1 MQCSNFQVCYDLNSY
16 TNNLLTLNSLCPM
29 NSSVPIEAGGIIPV
43 SQSDVAGIPSIAL
56 TIPDFEG
63 QAILRIFSNATQ
75 SEIGCYS
82 AVVTN
87 GATFSHPSAVGTILG
102 VFTLIALVASF
113 ATAIYGDHIPTTRT
127 HYAHSLSIFVV
138 FSVLHHIFY
147 TGALSM
153 NWPSV
158 LPAFWSNYAWSAGM
172 IYTQQMQNSI
182 NKLIGSN
189 KGNTTI
195 VGAAGSGSR
204 ADDLG
209 GGYNIADIY
218 KRSYDALFKRNLNS
232 FSSHISMLRTERL
245 ERHLAKR
252 ENRITDASDGFSWYG
267 KPVKPGL
274 PLPGNFSGFA
284 GTLSEESIP
293 ASNAF
298 MTGFLWLLIL
308 MVLVAASIV
317 ALKWILEG
325 LVRYHKIK
333 EDRLTYFRT
342 HWKGFTILA
351 VLRICFIAFFM
362 IMLLTL
368 FQFTYRGSPG
378 VIAIAAIVFAVFFVG
393 MLGISIYACHYR
405 LRFGRYT
412 TSPDKLHLE
421 KHGILPGVRYGSER
435 DEKSIS
441 TPSIASI
448 PFWKIRYTTE
458 DPQREDIHHDEDYIK
473 KFGWLASRF
482 RKTKW
487 WFFAGWLV
495 YEFVRACFYGGAA
508 GHPITQ
514 VFGLLVVEI
523 IGLIAIVMAKPFEGS
538 RLNALMVYILGFS
551 KVATVALSAAFDLR
565 FNLARITTTV
575 IGVVIIVIQGI
586 LTIILMVAI
595 LIGAVSS
602 YFSVMRNRSDE
613 EFRPRK
619 WQGYRKR
626 YFAHLQK
633 KATDL
638 PPPPPP
644 PPAPAKPKEPYFQVA
659 SVRRVAKIEDE
670 DGDYIGEF
678 GSTADPTSNRAS
690 TVGGP
695 LLGGR
700 SRANSIRSQYTYSDN
715 IPFGAKVH
723 RASWSSKDFPLNHSN
738 TWQHD
743 GAAAPGSSSRRSSGM
758 MLASMTS
765 LPLNARDSNASLRE
779 SSTRQQQHQVTAE
792 YPHQR
797 NRSQTFAGVSSS
809 RTGTPTGIPMT
820 PTRRPGTPGTPQR
833 VMTPL
838 NGDLQSQRMTP
849 PVGMLVRGVN
859 DGSGAASTGGVVGSS
874 RNGKEKE
881 RRNGEGMELR
891 ELRTREEEEG
901 EKRGRG
907 MMGQAL

>member
-1 MQCSNFQVCYDLNSY
+1 
-16 TNNLLTLNSLCPM
+16 M

-43 SQSDVAGIPSIAL
+43 SQSDVANIPAIAL
-56 TIPDFEG
+56 SIPDFEG
-63 QAILRIFSNATQ
+63 QAILRIFSNSTQ

-113 ATAIYGDHIPTTRT
+113 VTAVYGNHIPTTRT

-209 GGYNIADIY
+209 GGYDIADIY
-218 KRSYDALFKRNLNS
+218 KRNYDALFKRNLNS
-232 FSSHISMLRTERL
+232 FSSHISMLRSERI

-252 ENRITDASDGFSWYG
+252 DNHITDASDGFSWYG

-308 MVLVAASIV
+308 TVLIAASVV
-317 ALKWILEG
+317 ALKWTLEG
-325 LVRYHKIK
+325 LAKYHKIK
-333 EDRLTYFRT
+333 QDRLAYFRT

-351 VLRICFIAFFM
+351 VLRTCFIAFFM

-378 VIAIAAIVFAVFFVG
+378 VIAIAAIVFMVFFVG
-393 MLGISIYACHYR
+393 MFGIAVYACHYR

-421 KHGILPGVRYGSER
+421 KHGLLPGVRYGSER

-458 DPQREDIHHDEDYIK
+458 DPQKQEIHQDEDYIK

-487 WFFAGWLV
+487 WFFLGWLV

-508 GHPITQ
+508 GHPMTQ

-538 RLNALMVYILGFS
+538 RLNALMVYVLGFS

-575 IGVVIIVIQGI
+575 IGVVIIVIQGV

-602 YFSVMRNRSDE
+602 YFSVMRNRPDDQ
-613 EFRPRK
+613 FRPRI

-633 KATDL
+633 RATDL

-644 PPAPAKPKEPYFQVA
+644 PAPVKPKEPYFQVA

-670 DGDYIGEF
+670 DEDYIGEF
-678 GSTADPTSNRAS
+678 GSAADPTSNRAS
-690 TVGGP
+690 TIGGP

-723 RASWSSKDFPLNHSN
+723 RASWSSRDFPLNHSN

-743 GAAAPGSSSRRSSGM
+743 SARGSSSRRSSGM

-765 LPLNARDSNASLRE
+765 LPLHARDSNASLRE
-779 SSTRQQQHQVTAE
+779 SSTRQQQQQQQQQHTAE
-792 YPHQR
+792 HPHHR
-797 NRSQTFAGVSSS
+797 NRSQTFAGITS
-809 RTGTPTGIPMT
+809 RTGTPAGIMT
-820 PTRRPGTPGTPQR
+820 PTRRPGTPGTPEW

-849 PVGMLVRGVN
+849 PQGMLVRGMN
-859 DGSGAASTGGVVGSS
+859 DGSGGNTSTASGGGGVGSS

-881 RRNGEGMELR
+881 RGNGEGMELR
-891 ELRTREEEEG
+891 ELRTREEEESEQG
-901 EKRGRG
+901 GGRG
-907 MMGQAL
+907 MGQAL